1 MVVSGFG
8 SQLFR
13 LFSFAVTMEYF
24 VKYNFSL
31 LPILVIVCE
40 TETNAK
46 LHKHMTVLY
55 LSFGI
60 SQATTAYTAF

>member
-1 MVVSGFG
+1 MALVVGID
-8 SQLFR
+8 SQPTFFFR
-13 LFSFAVTMEYF
+13 LFSFVVTMEYF

-55 LSFGI
+55 L
-60 SQATTAYTAF
+60 TYRCWY